1 MPASPGQTTGFNSVS
16 DYLAANQGTLDREAG
31 DINAQIGSELDS
43 AKTAA
48 DTVAKDAYGNPD
60 YTALT
65 NYKPALDQQNKAQ
78 QDAELTKSQGGLQQ
92 LLAPQHGTA
101 FDASLL
107 GAHGG
112 FTGNQK
118 RADSLHD
125 YLNTTAQSGS
135 SIDPRGQI
143 DPGRTP
149 GDSARP
155 DVQPPAATPP
165 PASPLQNPPGTPPW
179 GGPPQGT
186 APWNVGTP
194 QQRAPTQPDPLAL
207 QPRRSNP
214 LMGYL

>member
-1 MPASPGQTTGFNSVS
+1 MPSAPGQTTGFNSVS

-31 DINAQIGSELDS
+31 DINAQIGSELGS

-48 DTVAKDAYGNPD
+48 DVVAKEAFNNPD
-60 YTALT
+60 YTVLT

-112 FTGNQK
+112 FTGAQK
-118 RADSLHD
+118 QADSLHD
-125 YLNTTAQSGS
+125 YLDTAAKTEAAK
-135 SIDPRGQI
+135 DPNGQI
-143 DPGRTP
+143 DPGR
-149 GDSARP
+149 GDRPRP
-155 DVQPPAATPP
+155 DQPPAPP
-165 PASPLQNPPGTPPW
+165 PAPPNPLQNPPGTPPW
-179 GGPPQGT
+179 GGPPQGS
-186 APWNVGTP
+186 APWDVGTP
-194 QQRAPTQPDPLAL
+194 ASSGPTQNPLAP
-207 QPRRSNP
+207 QHRRSNP